1 VLAPRGAARRELSF
15 GGMVMTKTE
24 LVDFV
29 CKNHSGLT
37 KKAGAEIIDTIFDA
51 MQHSIKANE
60 KFSYPGFGTFVV
72 RSRKARTGRDP
83 RSGATIK
90 IKASRTVGFRPA
102 RAFKEQL

>member
-1 VLAPRGAARRELSF
+1 
-15 GGMVMTKTE
+15 MTKTE

-29 CKNHSGLT
+29 CKEQSGLT
-37 KKAGAEIIDTIFDA
+37 KKSGAEIIDAVFNA
-51 MQHSIKANE
+51 VQHSIKASE

-83 RSGATIK
+83 RTGAEIK

-102 RAFKEQL
+102 RAFKETL

>member
-1 VLAPRGAARRELSF
+1 
-15 GGMVMTKTE
+15 MTKTE

-29 CKNHSGLT
+29 CNQQTGLT
-37 KKAGAEIIDTIFDA
+37 KKNSADIIDTIFSA
-51 MQHSIKANE
+51 MQQSIKSSE

-83 RSGATIK
+83 RTGAEIQ